1 MRAFTCLLLAFVL
14 CFAGGFPVTAADPT
28 DALKECRAL
37 ERAGKFEDALEKY
50 LVLLKAAPS
59 EELYRDTGSLLGKL
73 QRYAEAEKLLKE
85 ATQAFP
91 RSTALL
97 NLEALIALRQGR
109 GDDARRIWKTVL
121 EIDAGNSFARRE
133 LDKLEHRGTASPAKT
148 PAPATAQ
155 IETPPAPATPQI
167 ETAPVPALERP
178 VMGKEGTPLS
188 PEEQKKLAEKLY
200 EEMLGLDKWE
210 TARFEELHRQVIEK
224 CPATDHAVESCWRLS
239 NLYLMADDQPR
250 YEDVIQVLEHL
261 VTKYPNSRIVPDA
274 KNRLLLAYKNGGHP
288 DKVVTMY
295 QELFKINSNPDDRTF
310 MLWGLEYAD
319 ALSAVGKAEE
329 ARALYQQVIEK
340 DGGKDQLEARVARER
355 LGQK

>member
-1 MRAFTCLLLAFVL
+1 MRAFTCLLLALVL
-14 CFAGGFPVTAADPT
+14 CLAGGVPAVAADPT

-37 ERAGKFEDALEKY
+37 ERAGKFEEALAKY
-50 LVLLKAAPS
+50 LELLKAAPS

-73 QRYAEAEKLLKE
+73 QRYDEAEKLLKE

-91 RSTALL
+91 RSTTLL
-97 NLEALIALRQGR
+97 NLEALIALRKGR
-109 GDDARRIWKTVL
+109 TEDARRLWKTVL
-121 EIDAGNSFARRE
+121 EIDSSNSFARRE
-133 LDKLEHRGTASPAKT
+133 LDKLEQSGTASPAKT
-148 PAPATAQ
+148 PAPAASSATAQ
-155 IETPPAPATPQI
+155 IETTPAPAQDKPAQGKDQ
-167 ETAPVPALERP
+167 TALY
-178 VMGKEGTPLS
+178 

-200 EEMLGLDKWE
+200 EEMIGLDKWE
-210 TARFEELHRQVIEK
+210 TARFEELHKQVIEK
-224 CPATDHAVESCWRLS
+224 CPATDHAIESCWRLS

-261 VTKYPNSRIVPDA
+261 VTKYPNSQIVPDA

-295 QELFKINSNPDDRTF
+295 QELFRNNPNPDDRTF

-319 ALSAVGKAEE
+319 ALSSVGKADE
-329 ARALYQQVIEK
+329 ARTLYEQVIEK